1 MLKRVYLCH
10 DTLIGLCSALY
21 DAWKER
27 REDGNAGIA
36 FYGMLEQEL
45 FCEYVDVT
53 ESEQKMMALTHMIQ
67 KKLGMEAYTRIYYA
81 AKSTDRNKGTAIFQT
96 LVAARDIKDSRK
108 IMEHL
113 TNPFVRKVFELS
125 RKVGNELHFFKEIL
139 RFRELEG
146 GILYAEIEPE
156 NDILEGLIPHFE
168 NRFPLENWMIHD
180 KVRQMAV
187 VHETGKH
194 CILVDDLTLDNE
206 RLKQYSDS
214 EQEIL
219 RLWKQFFHDI
229 SIPERESY
237 ERQRQMVGLK
247 YRKNMVEFE

>member
-10 DTLIGLCSALY
+10 DTLMGLCSALY

-67 KKLGMEAYTRIYYA
+67 KNLGMEAYTRIYYA
-81 AKSTDRNKGTAIFQT
+81 AKSPDRNKGTAIFQT
-96 LVAARDIKDSRK
+96 LVAAREIIDSRK

-139 RFRELEG
+139 RFRELER
-146 GILYAEIEPE
+146 GIVYAEIEPE
-156 NDILEGLIPHFE
+156 NEILDGLIPHFE

-206 RLKQYSDS
+206 CLKQYSDS

-237 ERQRQMVGLK
+237 ERQRQMVGHK

>member
-10 DTLIGLCSALY
+10 DTLCGLFSALY

-27 REDGNAGIA
+27 RKDGNAGIA

-45 FCEYVDVT
+45 FCEYVEVE
-53 ESEQKMMALTHMIQ
+53 ESEWKMVVVSELI
-67 KKLGMEAYTRIYYA
+67 KKNLGMEAYEKIYYA
-81 AKSTDRNKGTAIFQT
+81 AKSMSPSKGTAIFQT
-96 LVAARDIKDSRK
+96 MVAARGISHSPK

-113 TNPFVRKVFELS
+113 TNPAVREVFALS

-139 RFRELEG
+139 RFQELKG
-146 GILYAEIEPE
+146 GILYARVEPE

-180 KVRQMAV
+180 PNRKCVVIHESGKQCVLAKGVEIDQGIRNNYSNSEREIRQM
-187 VHETGKH
+187 
-194 CILVDDLTLDNE
+194 
-206 RLKQYSDS
+206 
-214 EQEIL
+214 
-219 RLWKQFFHDI
+219 WKQFFHDV
-229 SIPERESY
+229 SITERESY

-247 YRKNMVEFE
+247 YRKNMVEF